1 MQKHNAQKKE
11 AFAAKMSSILNHGAL
26 NLAMGIG
33 YRLGLFEAL
42 DELAQPADAREVAAR
57 SGLSV
62 RYVREWLGVM
72 VCGGVVEISA
82 GRDGQ
87 ELYHLPGEHADL
99 ITTRAGSANMG
110 VYTQEIPLLTRLALD
125 EVQAGFRTGQG
136 VGYETY
142 GSFYDFMGQLAAA
155 KHREV
160 LLGSFLPGVDG
171 GEMVKRLEHGIRVCD
186 IGCAQGTAL
195 LLLAEA
201 FPRSE
206 FAGLDIS
213 RREIEAARTRAKERG
228 LGNVSF
234 EVRDAADLGS
244 AREWAESFDY
254 VTAFDAVHDQSR
266 PLEAL
271 KGVVSIL
278 KKGGWFSM
286 VDIAASSR
294 MAENRDHPMGAFLYA
309 VSLMHCLP
317 VGLVDSGAGLGMMWG
332 RDRAVDMLKQAGF
345 ARVEVQDMA
354 DDPFN
359 VHFFCR
365 KNLEASTNGRAV

>member
-1 MQKHNAQKKE
+1 MQKRDTQKKE

-33 YRLGLFEAL
+33 YRLDLFEAL
-42 DELAQPADAREVAAR
+42 DELAQPADVHEIAAR

-82 GRDGQ
+82 DRDGQ
-87 ELYHLPGEHADL
+87 ELFFLPGEHADL
-99 ITTRAGSANMG
+99 ITRRAGSANMG
-110 VYTQEIPLLTRLALD
+110 VYTQEVPLLTRLAFD

-136 VGYETY
+136 VGYERY

-155 KHREV
+155 KHRDV
-160 LLGSFLPGVDG
+160 LLDSFLPGVDG
-171 GEMVKRLEHGIRVCD
+171 GEMVKRLEKGIRVFD
-186 IGCAQGTAL
+186 MGCAQGTAL

-206 FAGLDIS
+206 FTGIDIS
-213 RREIEAARTRAKERG
+213 RREIEAARIRAEERR

-234 EVRDAADLGS
+234 EVLDAAELGS
-244 AREWAESFDY
+244 AGEWAESFDY

-271 KGVVSIL
+271 KGVVTIL

-317 VGLVDSGAGLGMMWG
+317 VGLVGGGAGLGMMWG

-345 ARVEVQDMA
+345 ARVEVQEMA
-354 DDPFN
+354 EDPFN
-359 VHFFCR
+359 FHFFCQKSAQAPAR
-365 KNLEASTNGRAV
+365 G